1 LTCFYSAVEL
11 KNKSEGKVRKK
22 GEMLGLIVVIGN
34 LLSMVIFTTY
44 LPKQLS
50 EQGISRGVFW

>member
-1 LTCFYSAVEL
+1 L
-11 KNKSEGKVRKK
+11 KNEPPDAKVSKNQK
-22 GEMLGLIVVIGN
+22 MLGLVVIIGN